1 MIWKNL
7 WKKNMFFWGIIDNCQ
22 YVSIFVLY
30 CVYYYN
36 KIIYRSDKEIK
47 KKSCLMIIIDFH
59 IALPNDYLIYRIK
72 LYYKMEFSYN
82 FYIYDEFFTF
92 ILFIFIQILII
103 SFWNRH
109 YIIDFIDV

>member
-1 MIWKNL
+1 
-7 WKKNMFFWGIIDNCQ
+7 
-22 YVSIFVLY
+22 
-30 CVYYYN
+30 
-36 KIIYRSDKEIK
+36 
-47 KKSCLMIIIDFH
+47 MIIIDFH

-103 SFWNRH
+103 SF
-109 YIIDFIDV
+109 